1 MYMRIITYDD
11 ISFGTGLNLIFN
23 KKDKFIC
30 NWIKENLKEYD
41 NKQEI
46 TRFQELYNEFER
58 ANKGIKLK
66 VNSY

>member
-1 MYMRIITYDD
+1 MT
-11 ISFGTGLNLIFN
+11 FLIY

-30 NWIKENLKEYD
+30 NWIKENLKEYND
-41 NKQEI
+41 KQEM

-58 ANKGIKLK
+58 DNKGIKLK

>member
-1 MYMRIITYDD
+1 MSEIGYMRERG
-11 ISFGTGLNLIFN
+11 F
-23 KKDKFIC
+23 DKLTDEEKEKVL

-58 ANKGIKLK
+58 DNKGIKLK